1 MIDWLDAFL
10 ISGLFGVMQIIG
22 LGLLVHLQMGL
33 TRVANF
39 GVAGFWGLGLYV
51 FGILYGKVDWPFGD
65 PWQFLVCAVIATAAS
80 ALAGLFVAWL
90 ISDLDVDGALVG
102 TLGFATLIFL
112 LATAWS
118 DLTGGAAGLG
128 GLGFPYDAGP
138 AKTNEF
144 IWFLLTTATVAG
156 ILTYVLWVHRSPY
169 GRLLIAVGTNEPLAR
184 SLGKSSTR
192 AKLTLFTITS
202 GLMGL
207 LGVMQAVMFRFI
219 IPANV
224 SINITLAALAGLIL
238 GGITRAWGAVVGV
251 LFTVA
256 LFDIVIQF
264 YVPLPQEWYTQA
276 IPVARE
282 AIFGLALVL
291 VLLFRPKGMLG
302 EMKRPQLMR
311 RIHDFR

>member
-1 MIDWLDAFL
+1 MLDWLDAFL
-10 ISGLFGVMQIIG
+10 ISGLFGVVQIIG

-51 FGILYGKVDWPFGD
+51 FGILYSKVDWPFGD
-65 PWQFLVCAVIATAAS
+65 PWQFLICAVVATLAS

-102 TLGFATLIFL
+102 TLGFATVIFL
-112 LATAWS
+112 LATAWT

-128 GLGFPYDAGP
+128 GLGFPYDFGP

-144 IWFLLTTATVAG
+144 IWFVLTATLVAG
-156 ILTYVLWVHRSPY
+156 ILAYVLWVHRSPY
-169 GRLLIAVGTNEPLAR
+169 GRLLIAVGTNDPLAR

-192 AKLTLFTITS
+192 AKLTLFAITS
-202 GLMGL
+202 GMMGL
-207 LGVMQAVMFRFI
+207 LGVMQGVMFRFI

-238 GGITRAWGAVVGV
+238 GGINRAWGAVVGV

-264 YVPLPQEWYTQA
+264 YIPLPQEWYTQA

-302 EMKRPQLMR
+302 EMKRSQLMR